1 MSAQPVLDFH
11 VRLAP
16 RPGALGRLLAALDGC
31 GLARAV
37 VCAGGTIDLDTLARQ
52 LVDGGHV
59 ETDAD
64 NDAVLAACASAGEG
78 VAGGDGGAPASEG
91 VAGGDGGAPA
101 SEGVAGGG
109 GRLVPFWFANPH
121 RPPGAYRERAAE
133 FRGLEISPAVHGVAL
148 TDPRVTAL
156 VEVAADSGH
165 PVYTVCLA
173 RPGAGVA
180 DLVTLARR
188 FPRTDF
194 VLGHSGIGNIDFH
207 ALALIRDEPN
217 ILLET
222 SGGYTCVAEAA
233 IDRLGAARVVFGSEY
248 PLQHPAVELAKFTAI
263 RTPPAQWRQIAWEN
277 AHRLLGEE
285 KP

>member
-1 MSAQPVLDFH
+1 MTAQPVLDFH

-16 RPGALGRLLAALDGC
+16 RPGAAARLLAALDGC
-31 GLARAV
+31 GVARAV

-64 NDAVLAACASAGEG
+64 NDAVLAACAGTHGGTPANGGAPASKGVAGGGEG
-78 VAGGDGGAPASEG
+78 VAGGGS
-91 VAGGDGGAPA
+91 
-101 SEGVAGGG
+101 
-109 GRLVPFWFANPH
+109 RLVPFWFGNPH

-133 FRGLEISPAVHGVAL
+133 FRGLEVSPAVHGVAL
-148 TDPRVTAL
+148 TDPRVAAL
-156 VEVAADSGH
+156 VRVAADSGH

-180 DLVTLARR
+180 DLVALARR
-188 FPRTDF
+188 FPGTDF

-207 ALALIRDEPN
+207 ALALIRDVPN
-217 ILLET
+217 ISLET

-233 IDRLGAARVVFGSEY
+233 IDRLGAERVVFGSEY

-263 RTPPAQWRQIAWEN
+263 GTPPAQWRQIAWEN

>member
-1 MSAQPVLDFH
+1 MTAQPVLDFH

-16 RPGALGRLLAALDGC
+16 RPGAAGRLLAALDDC

-52 LVDGGHV
+52 LIDGGHV

-64 NDAVLAACASAGEG
+64 NDAVLAACAGT
-78 VAGGDGGAPASEG
+78 D
-91 VAGGDGGAPA
+91 
-101 SEGVAGGG
+101 
-109 GRLVPFWFANPH
+109 GRLVPFWFGNPH

-133 FRGLEISPAVHGVAL
+133 FRGLEVSPAVHGVAL

-165 PVYTVCLA
+165 PVYTVCIA

-194 VLGHSGIGNIDFH
+194 VLGHSGVGNIDFH

-263 RTPPAQWRQIAWEN
+263 ATPPAQWRQIAWEN

>member
-1 MSAQPVLDFH
+1 M
-11 VRLAP
+11 
-16 RPGALGRLLAALDGC
+16 
-31 GLARAV
+31 
-37 VCAGGTIDLDTLARQ
+37 
-52 LVDGGHV
+52 
-59 ETDAD
+59 
-64 NDAVLAACASAGEG
+64 
-78 VAGGDGGAPASEG
+78 
-91 VAGGDGGAPA
+91 
-101 SEGVAGGG
+101 
-109 GRLVPFWFANPH
+109 PFWFANPH

-133 FRGLEISPAVHGVAL
+133 FRGLEVSPAVHGVAL
-148 TDPRVTAL
+148 TDPRVSAL
-156 VEVAADSGH
+156 VQVAADSGH

-188 FPRTDF
+188 FPQTDF

-207 ALALIRDEPN
+207 ALALIRDRPN
-217 ILLET
+217 ISLET

-263 RTPPAQWRQIAWEN
+263 GTPPAQWRQIAWEN